1 MKDGWKSYDVKAAQL
16 INDFCLYARR
26 DLGGEGPAINEETI
40 AEQFAPAFRKH
51 QVRGFLKLH
60 LGQSVP

>member
-51 QVRGFLKLH
+51 QV
-60 LGQSVP
+60 

>member
-1 MKDGWKSYDVKAAQL
+1 MKDGYESYDRKAAQL

-26 DLGGEGPAINEETI
+26 DLGADGPAVSEEAI

-51 QVRGFLKLH
+51 QAWGF
-60 LGQSVP
+60 